1 MNMKINV
8 KNLVISS
15 CLFLII
21 TNIWVRTLIDV
32 VDLTPF
38 ILVINS
44 ILLIIL
50 ECILYKDGLIDFKK
64 IYVIE
69 NIKRRKILI
78 IYILFIICAISMSI
92 YNGLW
97 GDLFECFVLVLCI
110 PFFNMKYINK
120 DIFHIILKPTELSFV
135 IFVILSIMLAP
146 ETNLQY
152 RGILINPNAT
162 AVFMVFV
169 FIVTLYGVIKCNKI
183 SILLHIGFCGIS
195 VGYIFFIES
204 RAAEIV
210 VIAVVFLWLIHFNIK
225 KKNVIKNVYRMV
237 SVVIVSTLMCV
248 CVPYI
253 HNTFSYAIYE
263 NVFDSQFTIY
273 DLHSDRDRIQ
283 LFSNHEIHGNDTGEN
298 RLIEKQEDFTSGRM
312 DLWKAHI
319 EEIGILGHSEGIS
332 LNNQVRTAHNTYISM
347 AYVNGVFSGI
357 LLIFFNIGIGLL
369 SIRKYIKDKSN
380 INAMLVITIVMYGMY
395 SVVETMY
402 YPLSSYMVFL
412 FYIAVIELFQKS
424 LEKKGDNI

>member
-50 ECILYKDGLIDFKK
+50 ECILYKDGFIDFKK

-120 DIFHIILKPTELSFV
+120 DIFLSLIHILILKSCANF
-135 IFVILSIMLAP
+135 
-146 ETNLQY
+146 
-152 RGILINPNAT
+152 
-162 AVFMVFV
+162 
-169 FIVTLYGVIKCNKI
+169 
-183 SILLHIGFCGIS
+183 LLLVKLNYC
-195 VGYIFFIES
+195 
-204 RAAEIV
+204 
-210 VIAVVFLWLIHFNIK
+210 L
-225 KKNVIKNVYRMV
+225 
-237 SVVIVSTLMCV
+237 
-248 CVPYI
+248 
-253 HNTFSYAIYE
+253 
-263 NVFDSQFTIY
+263 
-273 DLHSDRDRIQ
+273 
-283 LFSNHEIHGNDTGEN
+283 
-298 RLIEKQEDFTSGRM
+298 KQ
-312 DLWKAHI
+312 
-319 EEIGILGHSEGIS
+319 
-332 LNNQVRTAHNTYISM
+332 
-347 AYVNGVFSGI
+347 
-357 LLIFFNIGIGLL
+357 
-369 SIRKYIKDKSN
+369 
-380 INAMLVITIVMYGMY
+380 
-395 SVVETMY
+395 
-402 YPLSSYMVFL
+402 
-412 FYIAVIELFQKS
+412 
-424 LEKKGDNI
+424 